1 MKNLE
6 KNIDPFE
13 SIQKILKK
21 SCDILNV
28 SCDLYEILKEPQ
40 RVIEVNIP
48 VKMDNGKIKIFRGY
62 RSQHCDVIG
71 PFKGGI
77 RFHQNVNRNEIKAL
91 SMWMSLKCSANHLPY
106 GGAKGGIVVDVN
118 ELSENELE
126 KLSRGY
132 VREIYKYIGDR
143 FDIPAPDV
151 NTNEKIMAWMLD
163 EYINLTGNNNIAT
176 FTGKS
181 LEFGGSYG
189 RREATGVGVS
199 HITRESL
206 KKLDIDIKKSKIAIE
221 GFGNVGS
228 NTALS
233 LQKMGANI
241 VSISEFDKEYG
252 VYTIYNEEGFDVE
265 DLVSYFEKNKSL
277 LNYKN
282 NKFLVEKEFSSLDV
296 DVLIPCALEN
306 SITEENAKN
315 VKAKLIVEGANGP
328 VNYMADKILEEKNV
342 IIVPDILANAGGVI
356 ASYFEWIQNIS
367 GMDMTKDDVLN
378 RLEYK
383 ILFAYDGILK
393 TREKYNVSLRL
404 ASYIYS
410 VERIYKS
417 LKLRSRI

>member
-277 LNYKN
+277 LNYENK
-282 NKFLVEKEFSSLDV
+282 KFLVEKEFSSLDV

-367 GMDMTKDDVLN
+367 GMDMTKDEVLN

>member
-241 VSISEFDKEYG
+241 VSISEFDKECG

-277 LNYKN
+277 LNYENK
-282 NKFLVEKEFSSLDV
+282 KFLVEKEFSSLDV

-367 GMDMTKDDVLN
+367 GMDMTKDEVLN

>member
-241 VSISEFDKEYG
+241 VSISEFDKECG

-277 LNYKN
+277 LNYENK
-282 NKFLVEKEFSSLDV
+282 KFLVEKEFSSLDV

-367 GMDMTKDDVLN
+367 GIDMTKDDVLN

>member
-277 LNYKN
+277 LNYENK
-282 NKFLVEKEFSSLDV
+282 KFLVEKEFSSLDV

-356 ASYFEWIQNIS
+356 ASYFEWIQKYFWN
-367 GMDMTKDDVLN
+367 G
-378 RLEYK
+378 
-383 ILFAYDGILK
+383 YD
-393 TREKYNVSLRL
+393 
-404 ASYIYS
+404 
-410 VERIYKS
+410 
-417 LKLRSRI
+417 

>member
-367 GMDMTKDDVLN
+367 GMDMTKDEVLN

>member
-233 LQKMGANI
+233 LQKMGVNI

-277 LNYKN
+277 LNYENK
-282 NKFLVEKEFSSLDV
+282 KFLVEKEFSSLDV

-367 GMDMTKDDVLN
+367 GMDMTKDEVLN

>member
-1 MKNLE
+1 
-6 KNIDPFE
+6 
-13 SIQKILKK
+13 
-21 SCDILNV
+21 
-28 SCDLYEILKEPQ
+28 
-40 RVIEVNIP
+40 
-48 VKMDNGKIKIFRGY
+48 MDNGKIKIFRGY

-241 VSISEFDKEYG
+241 VSISEFDKEY
-252 VYTIYNEEGFDVE
+252 
-265 DLVSYFEKNKSL
+265 LSL
-277 LNYKN
+277 
-282 NKFLVEKEFSSLDV
+282 
-296 DVLIPCALEN
+296 IH
-306 SITEENAKN
+306 I
-315 VKAKLIVEGANGP
+315 
-328 VNYMADKILEEKNV
+328 
-342 IIVPDILANAGGVI
+342 
-356 ASYFEWIQNIS
+356 
-367 GMDMTKDDVLN
+367 
-378 RLEYK
+378 
-383 ILFAYDGILK
+383 
-393 TREKYNVSLRL
+393 
-404 ASYIYS
+404 
-410 VERIYKS
+410 
-417 LKLRSRI
+417 

>member
-233 LQKMGANI
+233 LQKMGVNI
-241 VSISEFDKEYG
+241 VSISEFDKECG